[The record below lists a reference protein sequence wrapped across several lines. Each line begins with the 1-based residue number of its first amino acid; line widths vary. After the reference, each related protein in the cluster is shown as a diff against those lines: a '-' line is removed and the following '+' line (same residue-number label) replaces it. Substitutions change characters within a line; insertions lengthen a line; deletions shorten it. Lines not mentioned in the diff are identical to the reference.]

1 MQKSPATHP
10 DTGPGFLPARSVGL
24 PSTAPIRN
32 RSHRPQSNS
41 LPHKFRTPW
50 FPNSSVDT
58 NPRMDLHRI
67 SKKGAMAM
75 IDPKQNSTRFSL
87 LWLLTLLLVLCPQWA
102 RGQELAGTFTG
113 TITDASG
120 AVIPDA
126 TITITLNGVGGL
138 SRVVKSNS
146 SGNYTATN
154 LPAGT
159 YTITVTVPKF
169 ETSSSQNVV
178 LNVAQIR
185 TLNAELHV
193 GSENQTVTV
202 QENAVAVD
210 TSSSAQ
216 SGTISGTQLRELELV
231 NRNFQQ
237 LVTLQPG
244 VVNLLGDQPGFGGIN
259 SVSAISV
266 NGARTT
272 ANNWSVDGA
281 DINDSGSNATLLNI
295 PSVDAIQEFTLERSS
310 YDASFGRSGGGQVL
324 VATRSGTSAFHG
336 SAYEFVR
343 TAQTDANSYFNNLNG
358 LVRPPDHY
366 NNFGFTLGGPL
377 YIPHLYNTSKKK
389 TFFFWSEEWRKIT
402 SPSSNNVAAP
412 TAAELAGTFY
422 ETPTQY
428 AATVAASGAS
438 CVSSYDPTTGVAVA
452 NPSCYSANSKV
463 YLSQIFSKNQAN
475 YTTVNATNGFTYGGQ
490 QTSYS
495 TLNNFRQDL
504 VRVDH
509 YFNDKLHFFA
519 RGMEDDAPSN
529 LPTGLWGGSNY
540 PGVVNVAINAPG
552 KNVVANLTWTISPR
566 MVNEVEFAYS
576 QGTIKGALSGPGNS
590 PSLLASLTNNLANPD
605 PYGRIPTV
613 NIIDGSV
620 TGVSQGSAPYFERN
634 LDRNIFDNFSVTLGN
649 HTLRAGVTAQQM
661 LKTEDASE
669 GNPSFNFNTWG
680 DFLLGNASQY
690 SQASRDIVPDLR
702 FWNTEAFVQD
712 DWKANHRLNVNI
724 GLRWTRFPSPSDA
737 KNTLTN
743 FDPLVYQAKLAPAL
757 DSDGNFVPGQQ
768 FTPATYANG
777 LIFPQGDACTAAQAI
792 SSQVTCSPYGSTVNP
807 NYNWNFGPRVGFAYT
822 PFDQGK
828 TVLRGGF
835 GVFYD
840 RTLNGIWEQNAF
852 GDPPLVQT
860 TTIVNTTFDNPIGV
874 GSAAPPALGPNQ
886 LTTTGNP
893 AFKVPSYAD
902 FNLSMQ
908 QQLAPSTVL
917 EIAYVGSIS
926 RHMLGELDLNMPT
939 LATRQA
945 NPSAALNTI
954 RPYLGYTDFHT
965 RLPVFTA
972 NYNSLQVSVN
982 HNSRDLTLGIAYT
995 WSKNLTDQSSDR
1007 GSANTYTYN
1016 PKLDYGNSTLNEPQ
1030 IFIANFVY
1038 KEPFLRE
1045 QHGLVGH
1052 VLGGW
1057 ELSGITSFN
1066 SGLSISASQVPDPFG
1081 CVTDTTTAN
1090 GCAAGTYPGGL
1101 GIQGPNYDIVARPDQ
1116 VAPVQLTKTQT
1127 QWFTTNSFA
1136 TAQGHFGSESAGSF
1150 LGPGVER
1157 IDLGLLKNFR
1167 FSEHASLQMRA
1178 EAFNVFN
1185 HTNFAGVDT
1194 GLSDG
1199 TFGQIT
1205 STFMPRTMQ
1214 FSAKIYF

>member
-1 MQKSPATHP
+1 MKKSRSTFHP
-10 DTGPGFLPARSVGL
+10 GVALIPDVSVKRVTLICFRSC
-24 PSTAPIRN
+24 
-32 RSHRPQSNS
+32 
-41 LPHKFRTPW
+41 
-50 FPNSSVDT
+50 
-58 NPRMDLHRI
+58 
-67 SKKGAMAM
+67 
-75 IDPKQNSTRFSL
+75 L
-87 LWLLTLLLVLCPQWA
+87 LMLMTLLFVFCSQM

-113 TITDASG
+113 TVTDASG
-120 AVIPDA
+120 AVIPQA
-126 TITITLNGVGGL
+126 TITIKLNGVGGQ
-138 SRVVKSNS
+138 SRVVKSNG

-154 LPAGT
+154 LPAGN
-159 YTITVTVPKF
+159 YTVTVAMPSF
-169 ETSSSQNVV
+169 ETFSDQNVV
-178 LNVAQIR
+178 LNVAQTR
-185 TLNAELHV
+185 TVNAQLHV
-193 GSENQTVTV
+193 GSESQTVTV
-202 QENAVAVD
+202 EDNAVAVD
-210 TSSSAQ
+210 TASSSQA
-216 SGTISGTQLRELELV
+216 GTISGTQLRELELV
-231 NRNFQQ
+231 DRNFQQ

-244 VVNLLGDQPGFGGIN
+244 VVNLLGDRPGFGGIN

-324 VATRSGTSAFHG
+324 VATRSGTSSFHG

-343 TAQTDANSYFNNLNG
+343 TANTNANNYFNNQLG
-358 LVRPPDHY
+358 LPRAPDHY
-366 NNFGFTLGGPL
+366 NNFGFTLGGPIF
-377 YIPHLYNTSKKK
+377 IPRVYNPSRAK

-402 SPSSNNVAAP
+402 EPVPPNNVAAP
-412 TAAELAGTFY
+412 TAAELSGTFFS
-422 ETPTQY
+422 PT
-428 AATVAASGAS
+428 ALNAPAG
-438 CVSSYDPTTGVAVA
+438 CVSGYTPFVSSPTGGVGTGGVGTIDIQ
-452 NPSCYSANSKV
+452 NPNCISKNAEV
-463 YLSQIFSKNQAN
+463 YLTQILSKFQAN
-475 YTTVNATNGFTYGGQ
+475 YTTINPTTGFTSGGLL
-490 QTSYS
+490 TSYS

-529 LPTGLWGGSNY
+529 LPTGLWGGANY

-552 KNVVANLTWTISPR
+552 KNVVANLTWTISPK

-576 QGTIKGALSGPGNS
+576 QGTIRGALSGPANS
-590 PSLLASLTNNLANPD
+590 PSLLSSLTNNLANPD

-613 NIIDGSV
+613 NILDGSV

-649 HTLRAGVTAQQM
+649 HTLRVGVTAQQM

-669 GNPSFNFNTWG
+669 GNPIFNFNTWG

-690 SQASRDIVPDLR
+690 SQASRDIIPDLR
-702 FWNTEAFVQD
+702 FWNTEAFAQD
-712 DWKANHRLNVNI
+712 DWKANHKLNINL

-743 FDPLVYQAKLAPAL
+743 FDPLVYQPKLAPAL
-757 DSDGNFVPGQQ
+757 DSSGNFVSGQL

-777 LIFPQGDACTAAQAI
+777 LIFPQGAACTDAQAI

-835 GVFYD
+835 GIFFD
-840 RTLNGIWEQNAF
+840 RTLDGTWEQNAF
-852 GDPPLVQT
+852 SDPPLVQT
-860 TTIVNTTFDNPIGV
+860 TTIVNASFDNPVGV
-874 GSAAPPALGPNQ
+874 GAASPPALGPNQ

-902 FNLSMQ
+902 FNLSFE

-939 LATRQA
+939 LATREA
-945 NPSAALNTI
+945 NPNSPLNNI
-954 RPYLGYTDFHT
+954 RPYLGYSDFHT

-972 NYNSLQVSVN
+972 NYNSLQVSLN
-982 HNSRDLTLGIAYT
+982 HNTRDVTVGVAYT
-995 WSKNLTDQSSDR
+995 WSKNLTDQSADR
-1007 GSANTYTYN
+1007 GVANTYTYN
-1016 PKLDYGNSTLNEPQ
+1016 PKLDYGNSALNEPQ
-1030 IFIANFVY
+1030 IFIANFVF

-1045 QHGLVGH
+1045 QHGLAGH

-1066 SGLSISASQVPDPFG
+1066 SGLSLTVTQIPDPFG
-1081 CVTDTTTAN
+1081 CVTDTTTTN
-1090 GCAAGTYPGGL
+1090 GCAAGTYLGGL
-1101 GIQGPNYDIVARPDQ
+1101 GIQGPNYDILARPDQ
-1116 VAPVQLTKTQT
+1116 VSTVQLTKTQT
-1127 QWFTTNSFA
+1127 QWFTTKSFA
-1136 TAQGHFGSESAGSF
+1136 TAQGHFGSAGAGSF
-1150 LGPGVER
+1150 LSPGVER

-1167 FSEHASLQMRA
+1167 FSEHVSLQMRA
-1178 EAFNVFN
+1178 EAFNSFN
-1185 HTNFAGVDT
+1185 HTNFATIDT
-1194 GLSDG
+1194 GIADG
-1199 TFGQIT
+1199 TFGQAT
-1205 STFMPRTMQ
+1205 SAHIPRLMQ
-1214 FSAKIYF
+1214 FSGKIYF